1 MENRLKTISRNDLD
15 RIHGAT
21 VKVLTET
28 GIAFR
33 SAEARDIFKKHGAKV
48 DHEIVFISRKM
59 LADAL
64 DTVPDTFEWHARK
77 PSNSVIMG
85 NGQVRTN
92 VALNGGPI
100 YIQDLD
106 GGRRL
111 GKMEDLINCYKLG
124 QTSQTYNIAGQVPVV
139 PSDIDEEG
147 RHLQIFYQLLKHTDK
162 PLMGIEGTQTQIRE
176 TFDMLEI
183 ALGQKDVL
191 IDRPSIG
198 VSICPLS
205 PLSYGSVTCESIL
218 AYAKQRQPVVAC
230 TCAMSGLT
238 APISLMGTTVMM
250 NAELLAGLV
259 LTQLVNPGTPYVYS
273 PGSAVPNLK
282 TAGYITGSPESNL
295 INMAGIQLTKE
306 LYNLPC
312 RCMAGLTD
320 AKIVDCQAG
329 YETMQNFLLL
339 MLAGANLINECFG
352 VLDSIMTTCYEK
364 IIIDAEMIDRVLR
377 MMQGMDTSDEAMAI
391 DIIQEVAQ
399 AATYIMHPST
409 NEHCR
414 ELWSPVVSHWDSY
427 EEWQGQGSEDVVV
440 RANRK
445 YKEILQ
451 SCPESL
457 IDPEIEND
465 LQLYL
470 SKKKS
475 SRKSDYGK

>member
-1 MENRLKTISRNDLD
+1 MENRLRAISSNDLE
-15 RIHGAT
+15 RIHEAT
-21 VKVLTET
+21 VKVLAET

-33 SAEARDIFKKHGAKV
+33 SAETRAIFKKHGAKV
-48 DHEIVFISRKM
+48 DHEIVCISRKM
-59 LADAL
+59 LDGAL
-64 DTVPDTFEWHARK
+64 DTAPDRFEWHARNL
-77 PSNSVIMG
+77 SNSVIMG
-85 NGQVRTN
+85 TGQARTN

-106 GGRRL
+106 RGRRL
-111 GKMEDLINCYKLG
+111 SKMEDLVNCYKLG
-124 QTSQTYNIAGQVPVV
+124 QASQTYNIAGQVPVV
-139 PSDIDEEG
+139 PSDIGEEG

-162 PLMGIEGTQTQIRE
+162 PLMGIEGTQAQIRE
-176 TFDMLEI
+176 IFDMLEI
-183 ALGQKDVL
+183 AMGQGGVL

-198 VSICPLS
+198 VSVCPLS
-205 PLSYGSVTCESIL
+205 PLSYGAVTCESIL
-218 AYAKQRQPVVAC
+218 AFAKQRQPVVAC

-238 APISLMGTTVMM
+238 APISLMGTVVMM

-282 TAGYITGSPESNL
+282 TAGYVTGSPESNL

-306 LYNLPC
+306 LYKLPC

-329 YETMQNFLLL
+329 YESMQNYLLL

-352 VLDSIMTTCYEK
+352 VLDAIMTTCYEK

-377 MMQGMDTSDEAMAI
+377 LMQGMDTSDEAMAVE
-391 DIIQEVAQ
+391 IIQEVAQ
-399 AATYIMHPST
+399 SGSYIMHPST
-409 NEHCR
+409 NKHCR
-414 ELWSPVVSHWDSY
+414 ELWIPTVSHWDSY
-427 EEWQGQGSEDVVV
+427 AEWEEQGSEDVVV

-445 YKEILQ
+445 YKKILQ
-451 SCPESL
+451 DCPESL
-457 IDPEIEND
+457 IDSELDQD

-470 SKKKS
+470 K
-475 SRKSDYGK
+475 RKMS